1 MLLNGLANISVSRGG
16 KFCFGNKGGNI
27 VSKFA
32 ESLTTATAIFHE
44 WKSLNLSNNSISSE
58 TSTPYTFRRGNCE
71 KRQHGEA
78 KQQAY
83 KPNIRPTW

>member
-1 MLLNGLANISVSRGG
+1 MLLNGLANISASRGG
-16 KFCFGNKGGNI
+16 KFCFGNKGGYI
-27 VSKFA
+27 VPKFA

-44 WKSLNLSNNSISSE
+44 WKSLNLSNNSIYSE

-83 KPNIRPTW
+83 KPNIHPTW